1 MEVAT
6 TFFKTSSRRL
16 PEDVLKTSFR
26 RCPQDVFQEMSSI
39 PLPGY
44 VLKTSLRRLKTSSRL
59 FLVRAKDHLETLCG
73 LCIYVSFK
81 LVTYYHSIIRQTNWI
96 NLNKLNTL
104 KYGNNAEIM
113 KTWFCMNC
121 QTIKCFF
128 QEFRYFLSI
137 GVLHAVPLLS
147 L

>member
-104 KYGNNAEIM
+104 TYGNNAEIM
-113 KTWFCMNC
+113 KTWFSMNC

-128 QEFRYFLSI
+128 QEFRYFLII
-137 GVLHAVPLLS
+137 GVLHTVLLLS